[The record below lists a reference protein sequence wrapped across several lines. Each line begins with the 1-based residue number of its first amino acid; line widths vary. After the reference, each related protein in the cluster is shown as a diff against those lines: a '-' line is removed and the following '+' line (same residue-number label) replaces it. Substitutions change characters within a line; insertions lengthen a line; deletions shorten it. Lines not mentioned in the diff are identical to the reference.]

1 MLWVA
6 QWSVV
11 ALAAVVT
18 LCSVVLLV
26 AMRVNDNRI
35 DSDPGTATAIVLSVS
50 PLRTGI
56 EFVDDRGQ
64 TVRPPDGVLYPGLL
78 SVGQEFQVDYARQ
91 DPNLVRVSGRT
102 AGVGTLM
109 VAFVV
114 LGTWTVAGLLW
125 WLLRRRSA
133 ALGAARPPVAHE
145 GDPAAVDAPAG
156 DQVTAQRLDEAG
168 LAGEPGVELPGQHD
182 LR

>member
-1 MLWVA
+1 MSRWV
-6 QWSVV
+6 VL

-18 LCSVVLLV
+18 LCAVLLLV

-35 DSDPGTATAIVLSVS
+35 DSDPGTATATVLSVS

-78 SVGQEFQVDYARQ
+78 SVGQQFQVDYART
-91 DPNLVRVSGRT
+91 DPTLVRVAGRT
-102 AGVGTLM
+102 AAVGTLM
-109 VAFVV
+109 IAFTV
-114 LGTWTVAGLLW
+114 LAAWAVAGVLW
-125 WLLRRRSA
+125 WGLRRWSA
-133 ALGAARPPVAHE
+133 ALGPAGPPVTHE
-145 GDPAAVDAPAG
+145 GDPAPVDAPAG
-156 DQVTAQRLDEAG
+156 DEVPAEGLDQAG
-168 LAGEPGVELPGQHD
+168 LTREPGVELPGQHD